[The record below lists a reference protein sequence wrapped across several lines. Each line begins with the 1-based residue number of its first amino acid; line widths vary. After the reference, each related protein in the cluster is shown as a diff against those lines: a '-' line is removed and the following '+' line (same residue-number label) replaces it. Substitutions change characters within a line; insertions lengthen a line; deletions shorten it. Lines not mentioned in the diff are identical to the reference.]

1 MTIALAFRSSVYDV
15 RFGRT
20 QPVHEKFL
28 ASVAVR
34 STFPTLSSPPRTFH
48 AFLQIVE
55 RDRPTAIRHLPQLSN
70 VPSPASL
77 AAVVD
82 VTRLCTRHLLS
93 SSSSHWI
100 DRRLSTNAAASHQGV
115 SSPMEGWGDSS
126 ATRGGGC
133 PTWKRR
139 RWRKRHDPSR
149 QASTKGAGDTHRA
162 MLRIGAAVCSNRCVS
177 VPPMGSTTKDL
188 RQFKPSN
195 KVRSSRQERL
205 CRVVVIPDNLRRPP
219 QFVTSWVTER
229 KKQGGPSHTPWYT
242 HRDNQI

>member
-55 RDRPTAIRHLPQLSN
+55 RDRPTAIRHLPQLRN
-70 VPSPASL
+70 VSSPASL

-93 SSSSHWI
+93 SSSNWI
-100 DRRLSTNAAASHQGV
+100 DRRLSTKAAASHQGV

-126 ATRGGGC
+126 LATGGGGC
-133 PTWKRR
+133 PTW
-139 RWRKRHDPSR
+139 KRHDPSR

-162 MLRIGAAVCSNRCVS
+162 VLRIGKAVRSNRCAS

-195 KVRSSRQERL
+195 KVRPSRQERL
-205 CRVVVIPDNLRRPP
+205 GRLEVIPDNLRRPP
-219 QFVTSWVTER
+219 QFVASWVTER
-229 KKQGGPSHTPWYT
+229 KKHGGPSHTAWYT
-242 HRDNQI
+242 HRDNRT